1 MKMQRYTPCTDLPDI
16 MDFDD
21 EGEWVRF
28 TDAQA
33 AIDAAYDRALEDA
46 ARVAYE
52 HGCFQQELRTAAL
65 SSAWP
70 ENASIHLAAEQV
82 AFAVAAAIRAMKK
95 GNTDGA

>member
-1 MKMQRYTPCTDLPDI
+1 MTIQRHTPCTDLPDI

-46 ARVAYE
+46 ARVVDCNCRGRDDVLASPGPNSAARWRACGQDMCGAIE
-52 HGCFQQELRTAAL
+52 AAAL
-65 SSAWP
+65 
-70 ENASIHLAAEQV
+70 
-82 AFAVAAAIRAMKK
+82 RAMKK
-95 GNTDGA
+95 GTTDEA